1 MAKEEILA
9 AIQRA
14 ARELGRAP
22 SRGELK
28 RITGVSHYRVLSEFR
43 TLREAIQAAGLKPN
57 PKGKRIATDALL
69 RDWKRVTK
77 KLGHNPSRSEYTR
90 EGKYSAG
97 ALTLRFGSWN
107 EVGSK
112 IGKELSTAKDAE
124 VAKRKKQPKKNISR
138 ELTRTTRIAKTRILS
153 GLPKHPR
160 PQFRSPDHPIT
171 GSPDL
176 RDSPDKSI
184 SMQWSG
190 SLTQLPAELNGKRRV
205 TEAFAI
211 LIVNTLLGENSTW
224 HLAPRQ
230 ARLTTEATKEHGEDR
245 DIHASVAPARGPQQA
260 RPWLDGVEAPSP
272 VCPAPVES
280 FPTPCSSVS
289 SVVNGSSAAN
299 DDAP

>member
-77 KLGHNPSRSEYTR
+77 KLGHKPSRSEYTR

-97 ALTLRFGSWN
+97 ALTLRFGSWTD
-107 EVGSK
+107 VGSK
-112 IGKELSTAKDAE
+112 TGEKLSTAKDA
-124 VAKRKKQPKKNISR
+124 KRKKQAKKNISR
-138 ELTRTTRIAKTRILS
+138 ELTRTTRRAETRILS

-160 PQFRSPDHPIT
+160 PQFRSPDHRIT
-171 GSPDL
+171 RSP
-176 RDSPDKSI
+176 R
-184 SMQWSG
+184 
-190 SLTQLPAELNGKRRV
+190 
-205 TEAFAI
+205 
-211 LIVNTLLGENSTW
+211 
-224 HLAPRQ
+224 
-230 ARLTTEATKEHGEDR
+230 
-245 DIHASVAPARGPQQA
+245 
-260 RPWLDGVEAPSP
+260 
-272 VCPAPVES
+272 
-280 FPTPCSSVS
+280 FP
-289 SVVNGSSAAN
+289 
-299 DDAP
+299 